1 MPGGCIADVHGRG
14 IPLATDYLH
23 DINITVARTL
33 SEDIGSGDITA
44 DLIDPTQV
52 SEAEVLTREQ
62 AVICGQAWVNEVF
75 SQIDPATVL
84 EWMINDGDQVPAG
97 TVLCRIHGKTQ
108 SLLTAERTALN
119 FLQTLSA
126 TATHTN
132 RMVQLVSHTD
142 VTLLDTRKTI
152 PGLRLAQKYAVMT
165 GGGKNHRIGLFD
177 AFLIKENHIAAS
189 GSIENAV
196 RKARRLSPGIMLE
209 VEVESL
215 NELRLALKSRP
226 DRIMLDNFSVADIRQ
241 AVIEA
246 SQSVELEASGD
257 IEGDR
262 DLIEIAETG
271 VDFISIGA
279 LTKHCRAIDLSML
292 FI

>member
-1 MPGGCIADVHGRG
+1 
-14 IPLATDYLH
+14 
-23 DINITVARTL
+23 
-33 SEDIGSGDITA
+33 
-44 DLIDPTQV
+44 
-52 SEAEVLTREQ
+52 
-62 AVICGQAWVNEVF
+62 
-75 SQIDPATVL
+75 
-84 EWMINDGDQVPAG
+84 MIQDGDQVPAG

-126 TATHTN
+126 TATRTN
-132 RMVQLVSHTD
+132 SLVQLVSHTD
-142 VTLLDTRKTI
+142 VNLLDTRKTI

-165 GGGKNHRIGLFD
+165 GGGQNHRIGLFD

-196 RKARRLSPGIMLE
+196 RKARLLSPGTMLE
-209 VEVESL
+209 VEVENL
-215 NELRLALKSRP
+215 DELRLALKSSP
-226 DRIMLDNFSVADIRQ
+226 DRILLDNFSVADIRQ

-246 SQSVELEASGD
+246 GQSVELEASGD
-257 IEGDR
+257 IESDR

-271 VDFISIGA
+271 VDYISIGA